1 MSCSEILR
9 VQRDFFPRKPHK
21 WRQSVSLISASNLW
35 AATALGFKVGICIF
49 YPDLPL
55 WKFQLQQS
63 RILTSVRPSLIQ
75 GQNPLCFQP
84 KTGPAKQKAWALSGP
99 TSGKE
104 IVYQNGRHMSSSWV
118 HPLPRGREGLISF
131 TEQHQN
137 RGSSGESVSRG
148 KGKKP
153 GANDVSCKCWG
164 QWPQVLSF
172 PLVCG

>member
-1 MSCSEILR
+1 MLR
-9 VQRDFFPRKPHK
+9 VQRDFFPRNPHK
-21 WRQSVSLISASNLW
+21 WRQRLSLISASNLW
-35 AATALGFKVGICIF
+35 AATVGICIF

-63 RILTSVRPSLIQ
+63 KILARIRPSLIQ

-84 KTGPAKQKAWALSGP
+84 QTGPAKQKAWALSGP

-137 RGSSGESVSRG
+137 RGSSEESVSRG
-148 KGKKP
+148 KGKKTS
-153 GANDVSCKCWG
+153 ANDVSCKCWG